1 MKSVRKITEKS
12 KAELAG
18 LPVGFPIEFRGKD
31 QDGQWREWTKGTV
44 ADIHFVNG
52 ALEIDIEYWYSS
64 MHVCQEH
71 CHAECYRRSGYRIRS
86 IFETC
91 ATPDFMDFEKHEPRL
106 GWMQGHLLAAVRWSP
121 EGLRAFRALSGDL
134 VLAQTV
140 ASLLVGAR

>member
-31 QDGQWREWTKGTV
+31 QDGVWTQWREGTV
-44 ADIHFVNG
+44 EDIHFVNG
-52 ALEIDIEYWYSS
+52 ALEIDIKYWYASS
-64 MHVCQEH
+64 HACTQR
-71 CHAECYRRSGYRIRS
+71 CCAECPARSGYYIRS
-86 IFETC
+86 IFETR
-91 ATPDFMDFEKHEPRL
+91 ATPDFRNREIHEPRL